1 MGARLRILVSSAII
15 DKMNVVSTKWARLA
29 LALAL
34 CGGAMASAH
43 AGIDRWN
50 QDAHEPR
57 AFSAHRVAQQ
67 RITLQQAIDIVQ
79 RATGGRVLDAK
90 EGNGQYRIKVLT
102 RNGEVRVVYV
112 DAQTGEMR

>member
-1 MGARLRILVSSAII
+1 
-15 DKMNVVSTKWARLA
+15 MNVIRRKWMHLA

-34 CGGAMASAH
+34 SGGAIVSAH
-43 AGIDRWN
+43 AGSTRWY
-50 QDAHEPR
+50 QDAHEPH

-67 RITLQQAIDIVQ
+67 RVTLQQAIDIVQ

>member
-1 MGARLRILVSSAII
+1 
-15 DKMNVVSTKWARLA
+15 MNVVSTKCAHLA
-29 LALAL
+29 LALSL
-34 CGGAMASAH
+34 CGGAIVSAY
-43 AGIDRWN
+43 AGSDRWY
-50 QDAHEPR
+50 QEAYGPR

-67 RITLQQAIDIVQ
+67 RVTLQQAIDIVQ

>member
-1 MGARLRILVSSAII
+1 
-15 DKMNVVSTKWARLA
+15 MNVVSTKWAHLT

-34 CGGAMASAH
+34 CGGAIASAH
-43 AGIDRWN
+43 AGSDRWY
-50 QDAHEPR
+50 QEAHGPR
-57 AFSAHRVAQQ
+57 TFSAHRVAQQ
-67 RITLQQAIDIVQ
+67 RVTLQQAIDIVQ

>member
-1 MGARLRILVSSAII
+1 MSARLRIPVSSAII

-43 AGIDRWN
+43 AGSDRWY

-57 AFSAHRVAQQ
+57 AFSAQP
-67 RITLQQAIDIVQ
+67 AIIIASSGM
-79 RATGGRVLDAK
+79 ATGGRVLDAK

>member
-1 MGARLRILVSSAII
+1 
-15 DKMNVVSTKWARLA
+15 MNWARLA

-34 CGGAMASAH
+34 SGGAMAPAH
-43 AGIDRWN
+43 AGGDRWYH
-50 QDAHEPR
+50 DAYEPH
-57 AFSAHRVAQQ
+57 AFSAHRMAQQ
-67 RITLQQAIDIVQ
+67 RVTLQQAIDIVQ

-112 DAQTGEMR
+112 DAQTGEMH

>member
-1 MGARLRILVSSAII
+1 LRILVSSAII
-15 DKMNVVSTKWARLA
+15 DKMNVVSMKWARLA

-34 CGGAMASAH
+34 SSGVMLSAH
-43 AGIDRWN
+43 AGADRWY
-50 QDAHEPR
+50 QDAHEPH
-57 AFSAHRVAQQ
+57 AFSAYRVAQQ

>member
-1 MGARLRILVSSAII
+1 
-15 DKMNVVSTKWARLA
+15 MNVVSTKWAHLT

-34 CGGAMASAH
+34 CGGAIASAH
-43 AGIDRWN
+43 AASDRWYLE
-50 QDAHEPR
+50 AHGRR
-57 AFSAHRVAQQ
+57 AFSAHQVAQQ
-67 RITLQQAIDIVQ
+67 RVTLQQAIDIVQ

>member
-1 MGARLRILVSSAII
+1 M
-15 DKMNVVSTKWARLA
+15 STKWRRLA

-34 CGGAMASAH
+34 LAALPTSAH
-43 AGIDRWN
+43 AAMDRWSQHTHGQ
-50 QDAHEPR
+50 QD
-57 AFSAHRVAQQ
+57 FSAYRMAERRV
-67 RITLQQAIDIVQ
+67 TLQQAIDAVQ

-90 EGNGQYRIKVLT
+90 EVSGQYRIKVLT

>member
-1 MGARLRILVSSAII
+1 MSARLRIPVSSAII

-43 AGIDRWN
+43 AGSDRWY

-57 AFSAHRVAQQ
+57 AFSAQRGAQQ

>member
-1 MGARLRILVSSAII
+1 
-15 DKMNVVSTKWARLA
+15 MNPVRMNWARLA

-34 CGGAMASAH
+34 SGGAMISAH
-43 AGIDRWN
+43 AGSDRWYK
-50 QDAHEPR
+50 DARE
-57 AFSAHRVAQQ
+57 AQGFSAHRMAQQ

>member
-1 MGARLRILVSSAII
+1 LRIPVSSAII
-15 DKMNVVSTKWARLA
+15 EKMNVVSTKWARLA

-34 CGGAMASAH
+34 CGGAMVSAH
-43 AGIDRWN
+43 AGSDRWY
-50 QDAHEPR
+50 QDVHEPR
-57 AFSAHRVAQQ
+57 DFSAHRVAQQ
-67 RITLQQAIDIVQ
+67 RVTLQQAIDIVQ